1 MKKISAL
8 FIILLIIS
16 SCQIFP
22 PSDSASGAFNLEI
35 NMEDTTPQTV
45 SLIYQNPD
53 GESRQVLAN
62 LKPQGNDDYITDDI
76 AVTIG
81 NYTLVQFIVLDQ
93 QDSILAATP
102 VSGSTKASTV
112 SSSLPYEFVITK
124 NNTITLEPDILIYT
138 ASDTPELYGYS
149 SSSVNV
155 ISLYDDFANSIN
167 HFSFDI
173 FSEII
178 KSEDGNIF
186 ISPLSMAYA
195 FGLLYPGTGTTT
207 AEEIQNVFYLNDYT
221 NEEILQLYKDFGNYL
236 KYLDSGVNVSLAHAF
251 WYMPYLHPQ
260 ENYLSVLNTYFD
272 AEVSDLDFNDPN
284 HAAEVINQ
292 WASDNTNGK
301 IPLAVSPG
309 DLMDGIIA
317 TLANATY
324 FKGNWLN
331 GFDAKDTHAE
341 VFYTNSEE
349 SDSISC
355 QMMRG
360 GTEEEPWKIKSY
372 SDDHLQL
379 IRIPF
384 KENSCYEMV
393 CIMPLDQS
401 CDTLLAELD
410 VDQWTTWMEYS
421 YQHDIIL
428 KMPKFQ
434 ESHKYYLYRQLSDL
448 GLETTFSTDADLSGI
463 FSETN
468 NFAVDDVIHSTFIRV
483 DETGAEAAAV
493 TVVTVWVS
501 EPQVIE
507 LTLDHPFIYAIQDA
521 ETHAI
526 IFIGKMISP
535 IPPEKD

>member
-1 MKKISAL
+1 MKKIST
-8 FIILLIIS
+8 ILIIFLILS

-22 PSDSASGAFNLEI
+22 PADTASGSFNLEI
-35 NMEDTTPQTV
+35 NMPDARPQTI

-62 LKPQGNDDYITDDI
+62 LKPQGNDDYITSDI
-76 AVTIG
+76 KVMTG
-81 NYTLVQFIVLDQ
+81 NYALIQFIVLDQ
-93 QDSILAATP
+93 QDSILAAAP
-102 VSGSTKASTV
+102 LSGSTKAASV
-112 SSSLPYEFVITK
+112 SLPLPYTFNVTR
-124 NNTITLEPDILIYT
+124 NNTITVEPEIVSYN
-138 ASDTPELYGYS
+138 ASDTPELYGYL

-155 ISLYDDFANSIN
+155 ISLYDDFANSLN

-173 FSEII
+173 LSEII
-178 KSEDGNIF
+178 KSKDGNIF

-195 FGLLYPGTGTTT
+195 FGLLFPGTGTTT
-207 AEEIQNVFYLNDYT
+207 TEEIQNVFYLNDYT

-236 KYLDSGVNVSLAHAF
+236 KYLDSGVNISLAHAF
-251 WYMPYLHPQ
+251 WYMPYLHPR
-260 ENYLSVLNTYFD
+260 ETYLSVLNTYFD

-284 HAAEVINQ
+284 HAADVINQ

-301 IPLAVSPG
+301 IPLAVSPS
-309 DLMDGIIA
+309 DLMDGIVA

-341 VFYTNSEE
+341 VFYKNTDE
-349 SDSISC
+349 SDSTFC
-355 QMMRG
+355 QMMQG
-360 GTEEEPWKIKSY
+360 GTEEEPWKMKSY

-401 CDTLLAELD
+401 CDNLLAELD
-410 VDQWTTWMEYS
+410 VDQWNTWMEYS
-421 YQHDIIL
+421 YQHDVIL

-434 ESHKYYLYRQLSDL
+434 ESHKYYLGKQLSDL
-448 GLETTFSTDADLSGI
+448 GLETTFSTDADLSAM
-463 FSETN
+463 FSDAN
-468 NFAVDDVIHSTFIRV
+468 NFAVGEVIHSTFIRV
-483 DETGAEAAAV
+483 DEIGAEAAAV
-493 TVVTVWVS
+493 TVIGVWTSV
-501 EPQVIE
+501 PTVIE
-507 LTLDHPFIYAIQDA
+507 LTLNHPFIYAIQDA

-526 IFIGKMISP
+526 IFIGKMMT
-535 IPPEKD
+535 PEFEE